1 MNTMKKELL
10 PTDREA
16 LLKELKE
23 RFEVNMDRHKG
34 VEWPKV
40 QAKSWKLIRQTVWSL
55 SEMER
60 TGGEPDVVAFDKKSG
75 ESTLHL

>member
-10 PTDREA
+10 PTDREE

-23 RFEVNMDRHKG
+23 RFEANMDRHKG

-40 QAKSWKLIRQTVWSL
+40 QAKLEADPANCGR
-55 SEMER
+55 
-60 TGGEPDVVAFDKKSG
+60 
-75 ESTLHL
+75 

>member
-10 PTDREA
+10 PTDREE

-23 RFEVNMDRHKG
+23 RFEANMDRHKG

-40 QAKSWKLIRQTVWSL
+40 QAKLEADLAKLRSL

-75 ESTLHL
+75 ESILHL